1 MKENM
6 LKLAEKVLS
15 TSQYLSLQSNNKRV
29 IERHLMNVSKET
41 VDLQVSIVNSS
52 T

>member
-15 TSQYLSLQSNNKRV
+15 TSQYLSLQSSNKRV
-29 IERHLMNVSKET
+29 IERTPDECIKR
-41 VDLQVSIVNSS
+41 NSRS
-52 T
+52 TGEYS